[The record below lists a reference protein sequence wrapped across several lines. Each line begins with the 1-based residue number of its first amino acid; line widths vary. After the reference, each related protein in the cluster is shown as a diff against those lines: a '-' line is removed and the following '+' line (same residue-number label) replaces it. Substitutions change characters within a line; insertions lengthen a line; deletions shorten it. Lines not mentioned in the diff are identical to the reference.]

1 MKGMYELA
9 HSLGEKDPKN
19 IIDAQ
24 FSIPYVVSL
33 SLTGNSPAKGL
44 SEAHLKD
51 DLVRSLARRVNV
63 EIDPEA
69 DRLYFEKGGIMA
81 STVIIETANNE
92 RFEDSVYYP
101 KGSPQNPLSTQEL
114 EKKFLSLTSP
124 VLGKGKAEKI
134 LESIKDLEKMKETSC
149 LVGN

>member
-1 MKGMYELA
+1 MYELA
-9 HSLGEKDPKN
+9 HSLAEKDPKN

-33 SLTGNSPAKGL
+33 SLTGNSPAQGL

-51 DLVRSLARRVNV
+51 DLVRSLAQKVNV

-81 STVIIETANNE
+81 STVIIETDNE
-92 RFEDSVYYP
+92 RFEESVRYP
-101 KGSPQNPLSTQEL
+101 KGSPENPVIIGEL
-114 EKKFLSLTSP
+114 EKKFLSQHPPCWVDPKRKNYL
-124 VLGKGKAEKI
+124 
-134 LESIKDLEKMKETSC
+134 KE
-149 LVGN
+149 